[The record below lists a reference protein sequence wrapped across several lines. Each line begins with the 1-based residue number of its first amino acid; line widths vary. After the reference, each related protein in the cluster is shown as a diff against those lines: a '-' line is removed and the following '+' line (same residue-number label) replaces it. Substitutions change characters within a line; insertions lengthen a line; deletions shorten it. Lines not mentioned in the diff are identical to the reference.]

1 MNADLPHSVN
11 LSTTSQDLI
20 TLHPVTP
27 ADAAVAAA
35 ARAFTAPM
43 KGKLRGTS
51 ARQPFDDIMGHVPA
65 PDSIRY
71 EADTIGGVPGWWC
84 LPAKPTAAGAI
95 LYLHGG
101 WYSWGTAAAYRH
113 LVGHIAARAG
123 VAAFAPDYRLAPE
136 HPFPAALM
144 DVRAC
149 WNALAARGLGPL
161 AIVGDSAGGGLALA
175 LASDLA
181 HERASRA
188 QPTAVVALSP
198 VTDLTLSGASWTSRA
213 KADPYFTIS
222 QAREQ
227 ADAYLAGRD
236 ASDAQA
242 SPLFARL
249 AGLPPLRIHV
259 GDDEVLLDD
268 SLRYAERAKANGVDA
283 HVHVWQGLPHVF
295 LSSVRQLVA
304 ADQALADIGAFIAD
318 RLGNDA

>member
-1 MNADLPHSVN
+1 MNAN
-11 LSTTSQDLI
+11 LQHAVGTPTTSQSHV

-27 ADAAVAAA
+27 ADAEVAAA

-43 KGKLRGTS
+43 KGKLRGTA
-51 ARQPFDDIMGHVPA
+51 ARQPFDDIMGHVTA
-65 PDSIRY
+65 PDGIRY
-71 EADTIGGVPGWWC
+71 EADTIGGAPGWWC
-84 LPAKPTAAGAI
+84 LPARPTAAGAI

-101 WYSWGTAAAYRH
+101 WYSWGTSAAYRH

-136 HPFPAALM
+136 HPFPAAQL

-149 WNALAARGLGPL
+149 WNELVARGLGPL
-161 AIVGDSAGGGLALA
+161 ALVGDSAGGGLALA

-181 HERASRA
+181 HERASCA

-213 KADPYFTIS
+213 EADPYFTIS

-242 SPLFARL
+242 SPLFAHL

-259 GDDEVLLDD
+259 GGDEVLLDD
-268 SLRYAERAKANGVDA
+268 SLRYAERAKARGVDA
-283 HVHVWQGLPHVF
+283 HVDVWQGLPHVF
-295 LSSVRQLVA
+295 VSSVGRLAA

-318 RLGNDA
+318 RLGMDA